1 MSTGIKNRLL
11 LALSMFCLI
20 GFAGQTYLLWQAND
34 RLAQAFPAEEGIPA
48 SIEQRLL
55 AELDK
60 KEANRAARSPF
71 GYNGPLPSS
80 MPLQDYF
87 DSFFSGFGMPSLSQ
101 GSPFSARSIL
111 SSTFSSAAPDI
122 ALDETEEGYR
132 ILIPVNPDQELELN
146 TEVEDN
152 SVSVSGVITEKSSRS
167 QNNFSTSSFSQ
178 RQFARTLDLPT
189 PVDEFGMTTTQTE
202 AGIEITLP
210 KKSS

>member
-1 MSTGIKNRLL
+1 MSTEIKNRLL
-11 LALSMFCLI
+11 LALSTFCLI
-20 GFAGQTYLLWQAND
+20 GFAAQTYLLWQAND
-34 RLAQAFPAEEGIPA
+34 RLAQTFPATDDIPA

-60 KEANRAARSPF
+60 QEANRAVRNPF
-71 GYNGPLPSS
+71 GYSSPLAST

-101 GSPFSARSIL
+101 SAPL
-111 SSTFSSAAPDI
+111 SASSLLSTTFSSAAPEI
-122 ALDETEEGYR
+122 AVDETEEGYR
-132 ILIPVNPDQELELN
+132 ILIPVSPDQDLELN
-146 TEVEDN
+146 TDIEDN
-152 SVSVSGVITEKSSRS
+152 SVSVSGVITEKSSQS